1 MNTNYCISVDW
12 LQVYCLSTSLT
23 IIPYKTPIVQEGYKF
38 TFKLEDYQSAMFTEL
53 ITVKVNSIECATIQ
67 RYPRSGKLNKRMVL
81 IKLENRILY
90 SRKYISVL
98 YALIRGLELQYKGIT
113 RIDLCYDCVKFAD
126 GRAPSRFI
134 NNFVMIPDNEI
145 GGICRKGSDEFIC
158 HGKKAKGG
166 VSKINYLSFGSP
178 QSRIRAYIYDK
189 TVELKEVK
197 DKPWIR
203 ETWAENGIEYDEKNH
218 VFRSEI
224 SIKAE
229 GTDLL
234 NMNTGELFRL
244 SPVYLENQQSIE
256 KLFHYYA
263 NKYLF
268 FQINEGQK
276 YRKNR
281 RQLQLYKNRPEITC
295 KPIHISTLADT
306 GRSEKICY
314 NKLERLSEQYSDLA
328 EPRRVGLLCAMEFLK
343 ELEGIKSATLFSERY
358 KTYLNEL
365 KGKMFYDEHLINY
378 ISSARDCGEAKAKL
392 EAEYAYFK
400 YQESGEQIT
409 NYQL

>member
-1 MNTNYCISVDW
+1 MNTNYSISVDW
-12 LQVYCLSTSLT
+12 LQVYCLSTSRT
-23 IIPYKTPIVQEGYKF
+23 VISYDTSMIQEGYKF

-53 ITVKVNSIECATIQ
+53 ISVKMNNIECATIQ

-90 SRKYISVL
+90 SRKYISIL

-113 RIDLCYDCVKFAD
+113 RLDLCYDCVRFAD
-126 GRAPSRFI
+126 GRSPSRFI
-134 NNFVMIPDNEI
+134 NNFVMVPDDKI

-166 VSKINYLSFGSP
+166 ASKINYLSFGSP
-178 QSRIRAYIYDK
+178 QSRVRAYIYDK

-203 ETWAENGIEYDEKNH
+203 ETWAENGIECDEKNH

-281 RQLQLYKNRPEITC
+281 PQLQLYKNRPEITC

-343 ELEGIKSATLFSERY
+343 ELEGIKSATLFSERH

-378 ISSARDCGEAKAKL
+378 ISSARDCGEAKARL
-392 EAEYAYFK
+392 EAEYAYFR
-400 YQESGEQIT
+400 YQESGEQIA
-409 NYQL
+409 NYQS